1 MLKWLF
7 RHIQHKGESITVTV
21 HQQAKRGMDNKQ
33 NKIIQ
38 FFEQIQNRMV
48 THISFRV
55 GALKCPTGEYITTY
69 I

>member
-1 MLKWLF
+1 MVVQTYTAQGGINNRYCASTGKE
-7 RHIQHKGESITVTV
+7 R
-21 HQQAKRGMDNKQ
+21 DNKQ